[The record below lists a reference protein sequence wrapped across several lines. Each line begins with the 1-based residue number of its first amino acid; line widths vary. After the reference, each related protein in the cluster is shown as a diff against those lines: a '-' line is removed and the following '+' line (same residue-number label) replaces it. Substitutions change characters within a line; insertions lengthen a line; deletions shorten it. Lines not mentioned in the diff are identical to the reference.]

1 MLRRVFT
8 TSDACPRQAA
18 PAQIKQ
24 KQKVTHH
31 GALERDLSQRPLQ
44 VRDECLK
51 TPLDVLAHAADMMG
65 D

>member
-1 MLRRVFT
+1 MARAFKMPT
-8 TSDACPRQAA
+8 HACPRQAA

-24 KQKVTHH
+24 KRKVTHH
-31 GALERDLSQRPLQ
+31 GALERDLSQRRLQ

-51 TPLDVLAHAADMMG
+51 TPLDVLAHAADMIG